1 MAKDY
6 KKIYEEQFGKSN
18 SPSQLQKNQKSINN
32 LKAQLTVGGVDPN
45 EALDKRNFIEKKL
58 NLTPNQNAIFDIFEI
73 LNRPQQALFSGIES
87 VQKGEDFSE
96 GAKQGIKGNK
106 KTQFKEILKN
116 YGMSDRE
123 GKLDLVDVLGAAGDI
138 FLDPADI
145 IPVAGFSKIN
155 KALDGGEG
163 LLKAIKSGDSLSDL
177 AFKGAG
183 KLVKGTAKG
192 ADNLIEKG
200 LSKLDAVKGVKAY
213 DNLGN
218 VLPDTA
224 KV

>member
-18 SPSQLQKNQKSINN
+18 SPSKLEKNQKSINN

-58 NLTPNQNAIFDIFEI
+58 NLTPNQNVIFDIFEL
-73 LNRPQQALFSGIES
+73 LNRPQQALFAGWKNAQE
-87 VQKGEDFSE
+87 GEDFWK
-96 GAKQGIKGNK
+96 GAKQGIKGNAD
-106 KTQFKEILKN
+106 TQFKEILKN

-123 GKLDLVDVLGAAGDI
+123 GKLDFVDVLGAAGDI

-163 LLKAIKSGDSLSDL
+163 LLKAVKSGDSLSDL

-183 KLVKGTAKG
+183 LKQRHTARLL
-192 ADNLIEKG
+192 ADI
-200 LSKLDAVKGVKAY
+200 
-213 DNLGN
+213 
-218 VLPDTA
+218 
-224 KV
+224 

>member
-73 LNRPQQALFSGIES
+73 LNRPQQALFGGIES

-106 KTQFKEILKN
+106 KTQFKDVLMNTGAFDDTTFNETSKETDSRLGALLK
-116 YGMSDRE
+116 SI
-123 GKLDLVDVLGAAGDI
+123 DLVDVLGAAGDI

-155 KALDGGEG
+155 KAFDGGEG
-163 LLKAIKSGDSLSDL
+163 LVIV
-177 AFKGAG
+177 F
-183 KLVKGTAKG
+183 
-192 ADNLIEKG
+192 
-200 LSKLDAVKGVKAY
+200 
-213 DNLGN
+213 
-218 VLPDTA
+218 
-224 KV
+224 